1 MCEVVQKSSK
11 TSGLRSHRS
20 LRASRRGEGTRS
32 PRKSESDPIQ
42 SEARAAGVDRC
53 SDSLLLPGHGSQ
65 TIEGCKLKVLL
76 ARREGGQLEET
87 ANGVDTVNRATI
99 R

>member
-1 MCEVVQKSSK
+1 VKSFRKESSK

-20 LRASRRGEGTRS
+20 LRASRREGTRS

-87 ANGVDTVNRATI
+87 ANGVYTVNCATI